1 MTQYTKIDKKV
12 DGIIKNVK
20 GYMKNLSPDFIDVEI
35 RKAYIF
41 AKEAHEGQYRKSGDP
56 YIIHPVEA
64 TKILLSLKP
73 DIYTIQSCLL
83 HDVIEDT
90 PRTAEDIQEIFGDE
104 VAFLCLGMEKL
115 SKVRYKGEQREVGSL
130 RKMFIAMAEDLRVVF
145 IKLSDRLH
153 NMRTLKF
160 HPKPEKREKI
170 ALETINIFSPIADR
184 LGLYNF
190 KNELDQE
197 CLKILDIKN
206 YKKIKKQL
214 KEMEDSRESFLK
226 NVRVEIK
233 KILDGEVQ
241 DYEIDYRVKSIYSIH
256 KKLTKKGID
265 HIEDLHDLF
274 GIRVIVKDL
283 SDCYRVLG
291 LIHNKWSPLPYRF
304 KDYIALPKPNGY
316 KSIHTTV
323 IGLLKEHR
331 KQPTEIQIKTYK
343 MKEYSDIGVAA
354 HFEYKEKGSSIVKD
368 IDWIKELKD
377 LTQNIV
383 DSDFIGSLKI
393 DMFKNRI
400 FVFTP
405 KGDLINLP
413 HGSTPVDFAY
423 YVHTELG
430 NHISMAKVNDKIYPL
445 DKELHNGDFV
455 DIIID
460 KNKIPSPFRI
470 SFLKT
475 VKAKNSV
482 KSYLKKEDKELHR
495 ERGKDIMNKYLDK
508 LGLGVFDKDLS
519 LLKVIDGK
527 KYSTEN
533 RWTLL
538 EEVGSFNITPS
549 ILLKR
554 IIKSNKIDVK
564 GSEAKALDSAKKK
577 KNTHKRKVIIGGE
590 ANLKYTYCQCCKKQ
604 TLDAIVSHINSKGI
618 LTVHKRDC
626 KILRDVN
633 KERLLPTYVEGYES
647 QSLEFSIN
655 FVLKNKIGMLKSL
668 TEILFSMDINIEEII
683 SKKIGNLNTGLSLK
697 LVIPDYDYLI
707 IDRLIDRVKLYYGD
721 DLVSHSLEKIMH

>member
-41 AKEAHEGQYRKSGDP
+41 AKEAHEWQYRKSWDP

-115 SKVRYKGEQREVGSL
+115 SKVRYKWEQREVWSL

-256 KKLTKKGID
+256 KKLTKKWID

-274 GIRVIVKDL
+274 WIRVIVKDL
-283 SDCYRVLG
+283 SDCYRVLW

-323 IGLLKEHR
+323 IWLLKEHR

-343 MKEYSDIGVAA
+343 MKEYSDIWVAA
-354 HFEYKEKGSSIVKD
+354 HFEYKEKWSSIVKD

-383 DSDFIGSLKI
+383 DSDFIWSLKI

-405 KGDLINLP
+405 KWDLINLP

-423 YVHTELG
+423 YVHTELW

-445 DKELHNGDFV
+445 DKELHNWDFV

-508 LGLGVFDKDLS
+508 LWLWVFDKDLS

-564 GSEAKALDSAKKK
+564 WSEAKALDSAKKK
-577 KNTHKRKVIIGGE
+577 KNTHKRKVIIWWE

-604 TLDAIVSHINSKGI
+604 TLDAIVSHINSKWI

-633 KERLLPTYVEGYES
+633 KERLLPTYVEWYES

-655 FVLKNKIGMLKSL
+655 FVLKNKIWMLKSL

-683 SKKIGNLNTGLSLK
+683 SKKIWNLNTWLSLK

-707 IDRLIDRVKLYYGD
+707 IDRLIDRVKLYYWD